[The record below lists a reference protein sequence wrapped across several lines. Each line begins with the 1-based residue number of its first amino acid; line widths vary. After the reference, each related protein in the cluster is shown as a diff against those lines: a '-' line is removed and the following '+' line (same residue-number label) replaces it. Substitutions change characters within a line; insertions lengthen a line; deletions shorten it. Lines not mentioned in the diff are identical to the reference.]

1 MSKRNDYTNFGFK
14 IKRRHKSWTLVVAWF
29 ILMACSMYL
38 IGLIAEQFAPEVPW
52 PLQE

>member
-1 MSKRNDYTNFGFK
+1 MPNNKYTNFGVRIPK
-14 IKRRHKSWTLVVAWF
+14 KHKPWFLIVAWF

-52 PLQE
+52 PLKK